1 MNIFTAVK
9 EKVSPLEAARFYGL
23 NVNKNGMSICP
34 FHDDRHPSLKIDAK
48 PGGGF
53 YCFGCQEHGDVI
65 SLVAG
70 LLGIRNMDAAV
81 RIAKDFHIE
90 YDSKE
95 NDLDHP
101 SEEIKKKRSA
111 NDRERF
117 AIRRRDLCK
126 LILETLS
133 DMREEKWQCETKAM
147 KILEEDELY
156 CWIVNHID
164 KLDASYDYLLYK
176 SKNEVL
182 NAIETIEEEVKND
195 VSEFKELCKRSKG
208 TA

>member
-34 FHDDRHPSLKIDAK
+34 FHDDRHPSLKLDAK
-48 PGGGF
+48 HGGGF

-70 LLGIRNMDAAV
+70 LFGIRNMDAAV

-95 NDLDHP
+95 NDPDHP

-111 NDRERF
+111 DDRERF

-156 CWIVNHID
+156 CWIIHHID
-164 KLDASYDYLLYK
+164 KLDSSYDFLLYQTK
-176 SKNEVL
+176 DEILDV
-182 NAIETIEEEVKND
+182 IGTIEEEVKND
-195 VSEFKELCKRSKG
+195 VREFKELCNRSKG
-208 TA
+208 NA

>member
-48 PGGGF
+48 HGGGF

-70 LLGIRNMDAAV
+70 LFGIGNMDAA
-81 RIAKDFHIE
+81 RQIARDFHVE
-90 YDSKE
+90 YDNKE
-95 NDLDHP
+95 AATDLP
-101 SEEIKKKRSA
+101 ANENQKNESA
-111 NDRERF
+111 NDRGSF

-164 KLDASYDYLLYK
+164 KLDASYDYLLYQTK
-176 SKNEVL
+176 DEILDV
-182 NAIETIEEEVKND
+182 IGTIEEEVKND
-195 VSEFKELCKRSKG
+195 VREFKELCRRSK
-208 TA
+208 TNA